1 MAKNNF
7 YVVWRGHNTG
17 IFSSWDECRQQINGY
32 PGAQYKGYPTLA
44 AAKAAQ
50 KDGYSTVPKSKTQ
63 LSSFNTDVK
72 PEQLSICVDAACSG
86 NPGPMEYRGVWVET
100 GDEIFRQGPFP
111 HANNNVGEFLA
122 IVHGLAWLAENKMNL
137 VLYSDSVTAIS
148 WVRNRKAKTELVAKP
163 GNEKVF
169 QLIKR
174 AETWLQNNPAHAKV
188 RKWETQIW
196 GEIPAD
202 FGRK

>member
-7 YVVWRGHNTG
+7 YVVWRGHETG
-17 IFSSWDECRQQINGY
+17 IFASWDECRKQIDGF
-32 PGAQYKGYPTLA
+32 PGAQYKGFPTLN

-50 KDGYSTVPKSKTQ
+50 KAGYSVTPKTKPL
-63 LSSFNTDVK
+63 LSIDSNNR
-72 PEQLSICVDAACSG
+72 PEPLSICVDAACSG

-100 GDEIFRQGPFP
+100 SDEIFKQGPFQ

-122 IVHGLAWLAENKMNL
+122 IVHGLAWLAENKMDL
-137 VLYSDSVTAIS
+137 TLYSDSVTAIS
-148 WVRNRKAKTELVAKP
+148 WVRNKKAKTELVAKS

-174 AETWLQNNPAHAKV
+174 AENWLQKNPAHAKV
-188 RKWETQIW
+188 RKWETKMW